1 MTPQFWMNLQT
12 DYDLRRAAARAPH
25 YVCSQCADD
34 PTKLG
39 AVKLNKALWL
49 SDLTSYYNLGAPITD
64 SRYVKRQYGPVPSGV
79 VPVLRE
85 LELEGVLT
93 VRSVEHFGKPKK
105 EFIVR
110 KPAEE
115 SFLSLEEKE
124 IVDQILAWV
133 TERHTAISIS
143 NWSHDHIWQA
153 AKDGEEIPHFTVF
166 ANPGKITDEDR
177 EWANTKLEGERS

>member
-1 MTPQFWMNLQT
+1 VT
-12 DYDLRRAAARAPH
+12 DTNRFKKLVH

-124 IVDQILAWV
+124 IVDQIIAWV